1 MGEGERE
8 QEGEGCTV
16 MADFRGTVA
25 AFAWNDSRGNHE
37 NPFLLNSTAEPRL
50 ELALGLAFSRIGS
63 QRFYHLRYPVGF
75 MVPIL
80 PRSEERRV
88 GKECR

>member
-50 ELALGLAFSRIGS
+50 ELALGLAFSRIG
-63 QRFYHLRYPVGF
+63 RRHATRYATPSVLF
-75 MVPIL
+75 L
-80 PRSEERRV
+80 FFLA
-88 GKECR
+88 C